1 MSMNMTKS
9 DWIVM
14 MREGVCM
21 RKHGYKAKRKMS
33 HPHRRR
39 TAINFQG
46 DGRSL
51 ALEQGER
58 EVCP

>member
-1 MSMNMTKS
+1 M
-9 DWIVM
+9 DCHDE
-14 MREGVCM
+14 RRCEYG
-21 RKHGYKAKRKMS
+21 KARLQGERKMS

-39 TAINFQG
+39 TAINLQG

-51 ALEQGER
+51 ALEQGEL